1 MRKVKSFEYKR
12 GPKRR
17 KKEKN
22 MFCELEGLFF
32 FLLFFHYFFSFAL
45 QR

>member
-1 MRKVKSFEYKR
+1 MRK
-12 GPKRR
+12 
-17 KKEKN
+17 
-22 MFCELEGLFF
+22 LEGLKKGGVQREGEKKKTFGKLKSLFF